1 MPNLLLLI
9 YILWDIGEN
18 SEVDVVLSGSFT
30 NNKNLS
36 RIGRA
41 L

>member
-1 MPNLLLLI
+1 
-9 YILWDIGEN
+9 
-18 SEVDVVLSGSFT
+18 VDVVLSGSFT
-30 NNKNLS
+30 INKNLS